1 MGRVG
6 HKWRGKKKTTGSGH
20 RERMIFFN
28 RICCDTNCEGGKKAT
43 AADTE
48 ETEERMLYFFYFFL
62 YLELAADINHAFSA

>member
-1 MGRVG
+1 
-6 HKWRGKKKTTGSGH
+6 
-20 RERMIFFN
+20 MIFFN

-48 ETEERMLYFFYFFL
+48 ETEEMMLYFFYFFL